1 MTSPP
6 MPCFIM
12 YAQMAVVELYRVN
25 INNFSARIIL
35 NEGGDLSV
43 DAKIMLTLY
52 GLFNLD
58 FFHYIL
64 PPFCV
69 SSQMKPIHIAFLGYF
84 SAFYPIILIF
94 LTWLCIELH
103 GYNFRPVVWLWRPFH
118 RCCVKLRSSW
128 DNKNDII
135 NVFATFFF
143 LSYNKC
149 LYQSVV
155 LMSTRYLRNF
165 DSTVGQAVLVS
176 KNARSMVDLSITAGN
191 LQHICYTV
199 TAGIVT
205 VLFYILP
212 TLLLVLYPIKSFRHL
227 LSQCR
232 LDFIALNIFI
242 DKIHRDYKNGL
253 NGGRD
258 MRSLSGLYFILRV
271 VIIVFSICHYDGLHH
286 DVYAAGC
293 GILLGCTL
301 MVTWLKPYRN
311 TYPYMN
317 CLDTL
322 LLANY
327 VLIWYMVSSGLAFS
341 IVLTKLLFT
350 LPMAIFILGIILKL
364 RMSNTIVKNQANNIY
379 RYISILLIKI
389 RNLVRVSGGQQE
401 QQPLLQPN

>member
-1 MTSPP
+1 
-6 MPCFIM
+6 
-12 YAQMAVVELYRVN
+12 
-25 INNFSARIIL
+25 
-35 NEGGDLSV
+35 
-43 DAKIMLTLY
+43 
-52 GLFNLD
+52 
-58 FFHYIL
+58 
-64 PPFCV
+64 
-69 SSQMKPIHIAFLGYF
+69 
-84 SAFYPIILIF
+84 
-94 LTWLCIELH
+94 
-103 GYNFRPVVWLWRPFH
+103 
-118 RCCVKLRSSW
+118 
-128 DNKNDII
+128 
-135 NVFATFFF
+135 
-143 LSYNKC
+143 
-149 LYQSVV
+149 
-155 LMSTRYLRNF
+155 MSTRYLRNF

-317 CLDTL
+317 CLDTFTCQL
-322 LLANY
+322 CA
-327 VLIWYMVSSGLAFS
+327 YMVYG
-341 IVLTKLLFT
+341 
-350 LPMAIFILGIILKL
+350 IF
-364 RMSNTIVKNQANNIY
+364 
-379 RYISILLIKI
+379 
-389 RNLVRVSGGQQE
+389 RVSLQHRAYKTAIHSSNGDIYFGNHFKAENVQHYCQESSQQHLSLHKH
-401 QQPLLQPN
+401 PTH